1 MHATVQA
8 GFEKINSDVAQ
19 RLFLT
24 PGLPY
29 PVVLWLL
36 KHAWLA
42 MTDSGGIQE
51 EAAATRTPVL
61 VLRETTERPEVVSS
75 GTGILVGTDPDV
87 SFTTSS
93 ASRARWHSTRPCAR
107 PRTRLGDGHAAR
119 YIADTLVKGLASE
132 DVA

>member
-1 MHATVQA
+1 
-8 GFEKINSDVAQ
+8 
-19 RLFLT
+19 
-24 PGLPY
+24 
-29 PVVLWLL
+29 VVLWLL

-87 SFTTSS
+87 IV
-93 ASRARWHSTRPCAR
+93 HHVEQLTRDAAQYQTM
-107 PRTRLGDGHAAR
+107 RTAPNPFGDGHASR
-119 YIADTLVKGLASE
+119 YIADALVKGLPSE